1 MHTAIVEARTF
12 IFVTFTWGQ
21 SWRHVT
27 HTDYGQ
33 FTQFAL
39 VDKTFHRLMIPR
51 VAEIE
56 IDGGEHIRVF
66 RCAYHIPLAF
76 HGVGHGFLR
85 DDVLAIAHGLINL
98 LLAKVG
104 QCT

>member
-1 MHTAIVEARTF
+1 
-12 IFVTFTWGQ
+12 
-21 SWRHVT
+21 
-27 HTDYGQ
+27 
-33 FTQFAL
+33 
-39 VDKTFHRLMIPR
+39 MIPR

-76 HGVGHGFLR
+76 HGVGHGFFR
-85 DDVLAIAHGLINL
+85 DDVLAIAHGLIYL
-98 LLAKVG
+98 FLAKVG